1 MEAFILQYINST
13 INLKC
18 YSTDLNTTNAVIYLQ
33 NRSVGNRPAEFNS
46 RGDSSDRVGY
56 GGAGGGGAGG
66 GGAGI
71 RGAGDS
77 SEGDGG
83 AGDNGVGK
91 DRVED
96 GGGVLPRRTASPCT
110 TSLLRKYH

>member
-18 YSTDLNTTNAVIYLQ
+18 YSTDLFFKKMTAFVVF
-33 NRSVGNRPAEFNS
+33 RSVGNRPAEFNS
-46 RGDSSDRVGY
+46 RGDSSDRVGD
-56 GGAGGGGAGG
+56 GGAGG

-110 TSLLRKYH
+110 TSLLRKYQ